1 VASCQRRSL
10 YVERRRVMI
19 YRAALAKMLAE
30 GIGATK
36 IARELKI
43 NRDSVYRIA
52 KEMKVERAA

>member
-1 VASCQRRSL
+1 
-10 YVERRRVMI
+10 MI